1 MLDTGKAP
9 HGIGEMPDRQVV
21 GFDNAP
27 TLESMIIQ
35 NARATV
41 GLVTKAIP
49 TSTNISGNVQI
60 GQNADT
66 LSFASADV
74 AYSLQAFFA
83 GASNT
88 LSLNPF
94 TASTAGSTAWVA
106 GAAQIETATAA
117 GTITA
122 SGNAS
127 VTVTAAGMTGSPKL
141 ISVAVLNTDT
151 ASQWADK
158 VRVALAADTAVSAL
172 FAVSGSGTS
181 IILTRKGTLITSDG
195 ITTSIFPA
203 TDATLNIALANG
215 TCTGI
220 TAAASSA
227 NTNAGTATSGVLIY
241 DGDGRD
247 FEGVT
252 LASLTTINAELF
264 KTIGSNF
271 VVDGSGDDLF
281 SIFANGSYLFA
292 PGLNE
297 TTYTFTSSAAGA
309 LQITVVGQD

>member
-1 MLDTGKAP
+1 MNISNT
-9 HGIGEMPDRQVV
+9 
-21 GFDNAP
+21 
-27 TLESMIIQ
+27 
-35 NARATV
+35 RATV
-41 GLVTKAIP
+41 GLVTKATP

-60 GQNADT
+60 GQNAET

-83 GASNT
+83 GATQT
-88 LSLNPF
+88 LQLNPS
-94 TASTAGSTAWVA
+94 TGSTAGSTTWVA
-106 GAAQIETATAA
+106 GSAQIETATAA
-117 GTITA
+117 GTITG

-127 VTVTAAGMTGSPKL
+127 VTVTAAGMTGSPKT
-141 ISVAVLNTDT
+141 ISVAVLLNDT

-158 VRVALAADTAVSAL
+158 VRVALAADSAVSAL

-181 IILTRKGTLITSDG
+181 IILTRKATLITSDT

-220 TAAASSA
+220 TTAASSA

-252 LASLTTINAELF
+252 LATLTTINAELF
-264 KTIGSNF
+264 KTIDTSF
-271 VVDGSGDDLF
+271 VVDGTGDDLF

-292 PGLNE
+292 PGLGE
-297 TTYTFTSSAAGA
+297 TTYAFISGGNGA